1 LSQRCARWSGR
12 TETAAPSV
20 PDRTHIS
27 TPSLVLHPCREG
39 VNWCFRALTHLTMF
53 VNSRS
58 PPVAPSRIRFSRMA
72 NRSRAHR
79 TPDLESSGRYREQLR
94 NLTRRRLPPQ
104 LSLKSRQSLST
115 SKRHSNHVVP
125 PRLPHLQQLP
135 TLLPTRTSKWPP
147 TSNHGRRSRRLC
159 WLLEQP
165 HWPQDRSLLVCRL
178 RHFPGSNAPT
188 RAHTNHYTGP
198 PS

>member
-1 LSQRCARWSGR
+1 VLTGLAEQKPQLLQSLTERIFRRHRWFSTRVVKVSIGVSAHSPTSRCS
-12 TETAAPSV
+12 
-20 PDRTHIS
+20 S
-27 TPSLVLHPCREG
+27 TRALHP
-39 VNWCFRALTHLTMF
+39 
-53 VNSRS
+53 S
-58 PPVAPSRIRFSRMA
+58 
-72 NRSRAHR
+72 
-79 TPDLESSGRYREQLR
+79 
-94 NLTRRRLPPQ
+94 RLPVFVLAAWPIGAVPIDLRTLNPLAGIANNCATSHDDVYLLP
-104 LSLKSRQSLST
+104 LSTQPRQSLRT